1 MIPLLRPVRYHR
13 CFSASAGITG
23 ITRSIPSSGGVS
35 PRTWRVEPTSAT
47 SLPAQQELG
56 GLPQLSPGNTLP
68 TPSLSVC
75 HLPSGLTVASHETYS
90 QVSTLALFIEAGSM
104 FERPEEVGSC
114 HFLEATAFKA
124 TEGLSGEEVQHY
136 TQRYGMT
143 TGSVFNREVLMF
155 KVDALRGNLREA
167 LHLLGEAALRPR
179 LGEEDMAEAKQTIAY
194 QRDEDSAQPS
204 IIVAENLWKAAYGG
218 DSPLGRPE
226 KCPPS
231 RVPEVTAG
239 ALKAFIKRNFV
250 APRMVLAGVG
260 VQQGELMAALA
271 GTPLSALAS
280 SNSSSSS
287 SASSSSSSS
296 SSYSSSSSSSSSSIV
311 RPTSL
316 YQGGEVRVSP
326 DWASLP
332 PTIAAMTAKTQFTH
346 VMLAFPTVGW
356 KSDSVVPV
364 CVTDT
369 LLGGGSSFSAGGPGK
384 GMYSRLYREALNAYP
399 WMESANAFSNQ
410 LYDCGLMGIYGSAPP
425 EHAGDL
431 VRVMCSHMAR
441 LGESLVKDSELARAR
456 NQLASS
462 VLMNLETRALLV
474 EDIGRQILSHKKRL
488 PPEVLTARIQATT
501 ALDIKAVM
509 REAMA
514 HPPSLS
520 AVGDLSMVPEY
531 AEFKVSGRG
540 LGGGGGCDSACTHAF
555 IFSNPHSFN
564 LSTPPHP
571 LPTLPPPL
579 QRYFEDSS
587 ARWALDVNRVAANTR

>member
-1 MIPLLRPVRYHR
+1 
-13 CFSASAGITG
+13 
-23 ITRSIPSSGGVS
+23 
-35 PRTWRVEPTSAT
+35 
-47 SLPAQQELG
+47 
-56 GLPQLSPGNTLP
+56 
-68 TPSLSVC
+68 
-75 HLPSGLTVASHETYS
+75 
-90 QVSTLALFIEAGSM
+90 
-104 FERPEEVGSC
+104 
-114 HFLEATAFKA
+114 
-124 TEGLSGEEVQHY
+124 
-136 TQRYGMT
+136 
-143 TGSVFNREVLMF
+143 
-155 KVDALRGNLREA
+155 
-167 LHLLGEAALRPR
+167 
-179 LGEEDMAEAKQTIAY
+179 
-194 QRDEDSAQPS
+194 
-204 IIVAENLWKAAYGG
+204 
-218 DSPLGRPE
+218 
-226 KCPPS
+226 
-231 RVPEVTAG
+231 
-239 ALKAFIKRNFV
+239 
-250 APRMVLAGVG
+250 
-260 VQQGELMAALA
+260 
-271 GTPLSALAS
+271 
-280 SNSSSSS
+280 
-287 SASSSSSSS
+287 
-296 SSYSSSSSSSSSSIV
+296 
-311 RPTSL
+311 
-316 YQGGEVRVSP
+316 
-326 DWASLP
+326 
-332 PTIAAMTAKTQFTH
+332 
-346 VMLAFPTVGW
+346 MLAFPTVGW

-531 AEFKVSGRG
+531 AEFKVSEGRG
-540 LGGGGGCDSACTHAF
+540 WGGRRGGGVVCALSLNSFTQTFFYLHTLAPPSFLHA
-555 IFSNPHSFN
+555 
-564 LSTPPHP
+564 T
-571 LPTLPPPL
+571 TATATTTTL